1 MKNKL
6 KKILRKSYYFLLGL
20 LSSFCFCLNVN
31 AYYTNPYYAFAGTN
45 NNMNQGG
52 ISYINAGN
60 STISKATNYNLAVA
74 IETHTTDEVTLYGFA
89 GVYLGTIENFT
100 TIQVFG
106 SNSVINTDSVNSVF
120 NRVNTTSSCEI
131 NQITNLP
138 ITFDSAISGA
148 NFNKSYT
155 NFSFTCHG
163 NSGYTNYLIVISS
176 LISESLYIYNNFS
189 YVVNTDAVI
198 VNQNDEEMNY
208 NENNIPQ
215 PDSSGSDSV
224 ITNTDDLL
232 DNFNSVD
239 IDNQVDITIPSGA
252 NNFIWSTMTSLLNT
266 NSLVFGLMVSILSIG
281 VIKTA
286 LGR

>member
-6 KKILRKSYYFLLGL
+6 KRLLRKSYYFLLGL

-31 AYYTNPYYAFAGTN
+31 AYYTNPYYAFAGTS

-52 ISYINAGN
+52 ITYLNAGN
-60 STISKATNYNLAVA
+60 STISRASNYNLGVA
-74 IETHTTDEVTLYGFA
+74 IETHTTDEITIYGFA
-89 GVYLGTIENFT
+89 GVNLSTNENFT

-106 SNSVINTDSVNSVF
+106 YSSTINPDSVNSVF
-120 NRVNTTSSCEI
+120 NRVNTTSSCEV
-131 NQITNLP
+131 NLVSNLP
-138 ITFDSAISGA
+138 ITFDSGA
-148 NFNKSYT
+148 DSINFNRSYT
-155 NFSFTCHG
+155 NFSFSCYG

-176 LISESLYIYNNFS
+176 LVAQPLYIYNNFS
-189 YVVNTDAVI
+189 YVVNTDSVI
-198 VNQNDEEMNY
+198 VNQNDEQMNY

-224 ITNTDDLL
+224 ITNTGDLL